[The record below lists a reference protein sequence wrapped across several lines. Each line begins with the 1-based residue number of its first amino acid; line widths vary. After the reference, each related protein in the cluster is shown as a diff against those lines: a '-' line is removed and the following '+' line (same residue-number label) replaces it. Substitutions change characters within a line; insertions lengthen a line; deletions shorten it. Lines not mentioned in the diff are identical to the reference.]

1 MTPSTPELTQLVVF
15 QLYEHE
21 YALPAGRVVEVLRMV
36 ALTPVP
42 EAPPWLPGVL
52 NLRGVV
58 IPVVDLRERLGMPAA
73 AYSLNTPIIVVNG
86 CNRRLGLIADA
97 MIDVV
102 GLTVDALEHFERGG
116 ADQSIVVAL
125 AHTGSRVILVLD
137 ADRVL
142 AGTPDLIQERSRL

>member
-58 IPVVDLRERLGMPAA
+58 IPVVDLRARLGMPAA
-73 AYSLNTPIIVVNG
+73 AYALNTPIIVVNG

-102 GLTVDALEHFERGG
+102 GLTVDALEHFERGA
-116 ADQSIVVAL
+116 ADQSVVVAL

>member
-15 QLYEHE
+15 QLHEHE

-58 IPVVDLRERLGMPAA
+58 IPVVDLRARLGMPAA

-102 GLTVDALEHFERGG
+102 GLTVDALEHFERGA
-116 ADQSIVVAL
+116 ADQSVVVAL